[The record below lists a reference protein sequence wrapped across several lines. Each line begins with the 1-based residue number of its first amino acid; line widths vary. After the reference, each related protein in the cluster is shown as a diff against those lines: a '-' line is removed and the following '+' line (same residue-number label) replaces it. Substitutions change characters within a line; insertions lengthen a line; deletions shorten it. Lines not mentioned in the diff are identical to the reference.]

1 MRKLHLLLPFAAV
14 LCLASTFTSTAT
26 AAPVP
31 SFFQQDSLKEVFLA
45 SSLTAK
51 LPTKC
56 GPYCDTSF
64 GGVTPTASAI
74 GTTCALAT
82 SSLST
87 QLKSYANSYCGTNSC
102 AFVVTTTVACHAI
115 SGGFSV
121 SGYATFGCRDT
132 TC

>member
-1 MRKLHLLLPFAAV
+1 MTKLRLLLPLAAL
-14 LCLASTFTSTAT
+14 LCLASTFSAA

-31 SFFQQDSLKEVFLA
+31 SFFAPDSLKEVFLA
-45 SSLTAK
+45 RSLAP

-56 GPYCDTSF
+56 GPYCDTL
-64 GGVTPTASAI
+64 GGGTTPTASAI

-121 SGYATFGCRDT
+121 SGYATFGCRDS

>member
-1 MRKLHLLLPFAAV
+1 MPKLRLLLPLAAV
-14 LCLASTFTSTAT
+14 LCLASTFSAT

-31 SFFQQDSLKEVFLA
+31 AFFAPDSLKEVFLA

-56 GPYCDTSF
+56 GNYCDTVG
-64 GGVTPTASAI
+64 GGVTPTATAI
-74 GTTCALAT
+74 GTSCTIAT
-82 SSLST
+82 SNLT
-87 QLKSYANSYCGTNSC
+87 AQLRSYGNSYCGNGAC
-102 AFVVTTTVACHAI
+102 KVVVTTTVACHAV

-121 SGYATFGCRDT
+121 SGYATFGCPDS